1 MKVYVVI
8 EFRKNYKGESI
19 PDKLVGVY
27 TTFEKASNVTKNFCT
42 IIEKELDK

>member
-19 PDKLVGVY
+19 PDKLIGVY
-27 TTFEKASNVTKNFCT
+27 TTFEKASNATKNFCT
-42 IIEKELDK
+42 ITEKELDI